1 MATTRI
7 GQAYGDKLVILGILV
22 AIVSSIFYQGSILR
36 SEIRDLRTEIRAEI
50 GGLRGE
56 FGGLHASVGRLE
68 VAVARIEARRSLR
81 RLCEGTNYGGPMTA
95 ACLLLARALP
105 EFNNATLSALDM
117 EAQSKLAE
125 DLWEDR
131 ANILA
136 RANPLP

>member
-1 MATTRI
+1 MI
-7 GQAYGDKLVILGILV
+7 Y
-22 AIVSSIFYQGSILR
+22 YQGSILR
-36 SEIRDLRTEIRAEI
+36 SEIGELRTEMRTEI

-81 RLCEGTNYGGPMTA
+81 LMLALRFAASGEGTNYGGPKTA
-95 ACLLLARALP
+95 AYLLLARALP

-117 EAQSKLAE
+117 EAQLKLAE
-125 DLWEDR
+125 NLWEDR

-136 RANPLP
+136 RANPLR